1 MREDAH
7 LDTPELGDYVT
18 FKDNCYGATVEIEG
32 EVVRIYK
39 TTKTANIRSMS
50 GALWRFIPFAEI
62 TVLSKAA

>member
-18 FKDNCYGATVEIEG
+18 FMDNCYGVTVEIEG
-32 EVVRIYK
+32 EVTRVHK
-39 TTKTANIRSMS
+39 TTQTANIRSSS